1 MIASESPS
9 MMEVTVRRLQRLQ
22 QAARAAYQRHVQGSQ
37 AEMTAWR
44 ARFCENFLPS
54 ELATLQAMHER
65 AEERKGAEM
74 ADTLDIPPV
83 PPPHKTEKTED
94 DAPPRPRRRKA
105 LRKNRPRPRLTLY
118 GVSPPSPPASAGSE
132 DAPPLRPPED
142 APSGAAPETEAETE
156 GTLDAEIEERLLDE
170 IDQVAKI
177 LHAREEIK
185 ATAKAAEPPAQAPTE
200 APNLPETP
208 QDKATQKKGR
218 FLKNLFDVKP
228 RFR

>member
-54 ELATLQAMHER
+54 ELATLKAMHER
-65 AEERKGAEM
+65 DEERKGTEM

-83 PPPHKTEKTED
+83 PPPHKAEKAED

-118 GVSPPSPPASAGSE
+118 GVSPPSPPASTGS
-132 DAPPLRPPED
+132 ED

-156 GTLDAEIEERLLDE
+156 DTLDAEIEQRLLDE

-200 APNLPETP
+200 APNPPETP

>member
-1 MIASESPS
+1 

-74 ADTLDIPPV
+74 VDTLDIPPV
-83 PPPHKTEKTED
+83 PPPHKAEKTED

-118 GVSPPSPPASAGSE
+118 GVPPGPSE
-132 DAPPLRPPED
+132 PEKAPPDDP
-142 APSGAAPETEAETE
+142 EAEE
-156 GTLDAEIEERLLDE
+156 QRLLDE

-185 ATAKAAEPPAQAPTE
+185 ATTKAAEPPAQAPTE
-200 APNLPETP
+200 TPNLPETP